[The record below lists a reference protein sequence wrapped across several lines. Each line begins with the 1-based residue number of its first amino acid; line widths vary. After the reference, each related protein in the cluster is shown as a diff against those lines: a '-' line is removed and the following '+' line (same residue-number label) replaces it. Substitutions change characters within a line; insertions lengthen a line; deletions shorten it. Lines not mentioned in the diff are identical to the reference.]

1 METSLASRIVADPAV
16 CGGKPTV
23 RGSRLLVKT
32 VLDYLAAGDTPAE
45 IISYYDWL
53 TPADISACLAY
64 AADVLDQGRVFR
76 QAA

>member
-1 METSLASRIVADPAV
+1 METSLAYRIVTDPAI

-32 VLDYLAAGDTPAE
+32 VLDYLAAGDSAQE

-53 TPADISACLAY
+53 TPDDISACLAY
-64 AADVLDQGRVFR
+64 AADVLDRG
-76 QAA
+76 

>member
-1 METSLASRIVADPAV
+1 METSLAHRIVTDPAI

-32 VLDYLAAGDTPAE
+32 VLDYLAAGDNAEE

-53 TPADISACLAY
+53 TPDDIRACLAY
-64 AADVLDQGRVFR
+64 AADVLDHGRVFR